1 MYSDIQLFGD
11 TLYGDTSSL
20 IKRQALHSYKVKFI
34 HPITKKELELI
45 ADLPS
50 DMKVIIKWIP
60 VDSAILN
67 YIPNTDL
74 I

>member
-50 DMKVIIKWIP
+50 DMKKIIE
-60 VDSAILN
+60 
-67 YIPNTDL
+67 
-74 I
+74 